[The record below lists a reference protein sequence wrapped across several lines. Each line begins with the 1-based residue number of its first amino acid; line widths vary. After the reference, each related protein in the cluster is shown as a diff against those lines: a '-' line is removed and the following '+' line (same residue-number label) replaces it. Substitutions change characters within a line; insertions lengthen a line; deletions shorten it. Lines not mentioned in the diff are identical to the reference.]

1 MPRPAGI
8 GSTLRTRL
16 RIALTADPYIP
27 VPPPLYGGIERIV
40 HLLAEGL
47 VARGHDVTLF
57 AHHAS
62 AIAGVPVI
70 PYGMPPHV
78 GFRRRAGELVQL
90 GGALWKRRG
99 AFDVVHSFGRLAALA
114 PVLPLSSLAK
124 VQSYQRP
131 VPWRGV
137 RRAVRVSGQSL
148 EFTACSASMFTGHQR
163 GGVGTWHAIHNGV
176 PIDRYRFV
184 PAVPP
189 AAPLVYL
196 GKIEPMKGVHT
207 AIEIASRA
215 ERRLII
221 AGNRAT
227 TGSDARYFDEQIAP
241 AIDGDRVRY
250 IGPVDDVMKNAVLGE
265 AAALLFPTRYPEAFG
280 IVMAESMACGTPVIG
295 FANGGV
301 PEVIRHGTNGFLCDT
316 ADEAVAAVPRLAEI
330 DRAVVRLDCEQRFSA
345 PVIVSKYE
353 ALYRRM
359 TA

>member
-1 MPRPAGI
+1 LNVTR
-8 GSTLRTRL
+8 RL

-27 VPPPLYGGIERIV
+27 VPPPFYGGIERIV

-70 PYGMPPHV
+70 PYGMPPHL
-78 GFRRRAGELVQL
+78 GLRCRAGELVQL

-99 AFDVVHSFGRLAALA
+99 SFDVVHSFGRLAALA

-148 EFTACSASMFTGHQR
+148 EFTACSASMFSGHER
-163 GGVGTWHAIHNGV
+163 GVGAWHAIHNGV
-176 PIDRYRFV
+176 LIDRYRFV
-184 PAVPP
+184 PAVSST
-189 AAPLVYL
+189 APLVYL

-215 ERRLII
+215 GRRLII
-221 AGNRAT
+221 AGNRST

-250 IGPVDDVMKNAVLGE
+250 VGPVDDVVKNALLGE

-280 IVMAESMACGTPVIG
+280 IVMAESMACGTPVVG

-316 ADEAVAAVPRLAEI
+316 ADEAVAAVARLGEI
-330 DRAVVRLDCEQRFSA
+330 DRSVVRLDCEQRFSA
-345 PVIVSKYE
+345 PVIVAQYE